1 MPFRSTVLVQNQG
14 EMLKS
19 GRLETPYKGIVD
31 CATRTYAD
39 EGLVSCTFDSDDDVE
54 TKGAS
59 GFADIAF
66 PSLAFH
72 LSIFTVM

>member
-1 MPFRSTVLVQNQG
+1 MVALQRSRWRVEIVSRADPALPSLSTVLVQNQG

-39 EGLVSCTFDSDDDVE
+39 EGIVSCTFSSD
-54 TKGAS
+54 
-59 GFADIAF
+59 
-66 PSLAFH
+66 P
-72 LSIFTVM
+72 